1 MTEWQNLYFNKK
13 LEEQQK
19 KINEV
24 EQQKAIQ
31 AAAIATLTEQVH
43 QRDIAIQQIHGSLM
57 FRTMLRVRDAV
68 SYTHLDVYKRQLCM
82 CVEEE
87 FFGE

>member
-57 FRTMLRVRDAV
+57 FGMSPRGWE
-68 SYTHLDVYKRQLCM
+68 CGM
-82 CVEEE
+82 C
-87 FFGE
+87 

>member
-57 FRTMLRVRDAV
+57 FRTMLRVRDVA
-68 SYTHLDVYKRQLCM
+68 TR
-82 CVEEE
+82 
-87 FFGE
+87 